1 MLVRPASPVS
11 GEMLARALPE
21 AYGANVVNVIL
32 VDFRGFDTFG
42 EITVFA
48 VAALVVHAMLRFARL
63 KPDEVIPGPP
73 VSLPIPADLTQL
85 LFPLALTVSLY
96 LFLRGHNAPG
106 GGFIAGL
113 AIAVPVLIKYVL
125 QGARAVEATLGF
137 DYVRGVALG
146 LVVAAIGGLG
156 SLMFGLPFLTSGH
169 AEPVLPMIGKLP
181 LASAMVFDT
190 GVYIVVFAGAL
201 LILSTMGMVKRRR
214 LEAEGVA

>member
-1 MLVRPASPVS
+1 M
-11 GEMLARALPE
+11 
-21 AYGANVVNVIL
+21 
-32 VDFRGFDTFG
+32 
-42 EITVFA
+42 
-48 VAALVVHAMLRFARL
+48 
-63 KPDEVIPGPP
+63 
-73 VSLPIPADLTQL
+73 SL
-85 LFPLALTVSLY
+85 F

>member
-1 MLVRPASPVS
+1 
-11 GEMLARALPE
+11 
-21 AYGANVVNVIL
+21 VIL

-48 VAALVVHAMLRFARL
+48 VAALVVHAMLRFARM
-63 KPDEVIPGPP
+63 KPDEVMPGPP
-73 VSLPIPADLTQL
+73 VQLPIPADLTQL

-137 DYVRGVALG
+137 DYLRGIALG
-146 LVVAAIGGLG
+146 LIIAAIGGLG
-156 SLMFGLPFLTSGH
+156 SLLFGLPFLTSGH
-169 AEPVLPMIGKLP
+169 IEPVLPLIGKLP

-201 LILSTMGMVKRRR
+201 LILSTMGTVRRR
-214 LEAEGVA
+214 QLQEEEAR